1 MVKNEVVSAIKNS
14 LRSWVCRKGVSSH
27 PALLTDSD
35 FHALAV
41 ATTEGMAETPSS
53 EGVRE
58 WGSLKEL
65 TKNWIVHQRPH
76 VEPGPLGTSD
86 FEHLAALTAAALS
99 DKQSSSSAVKHEPLQ
114 DSSEACTVPQSEE
127 DCRVHDSMQLV
138 FAREHLDRCL

>member
-14 LRSWVCRKGVSSH
+14 LRSWVCRKDVSSH

-35 FHALAV
+35 FQALAV
-41 ATTEGMAETPSS
+41 ATTEGMAETPSL

-86 FEHLAALTAAALS
+86 FEHLAALTTAALS
-99 DKQSSSSAVKHEPLQ
+99 EEQSSSASVSHEPLQ
-114 DSSEACTVPQSEE
+114 NSSEACLLPHS
-127 DCRVHDSMQLV
+127 DADFRLHDPTQLV
-138 FAREHLDRCL
+138 FAREHLERCL